1 MDPTIKFTFCNLTLP
16 YTQRGLAAAIETT
29 DKTISSYMHG
39 QANPPLATIVA
50 ISKELNLTSDF
61 LLGLSNEIKELENT
75 NNPIDEEI
83 LIIRQAYTAMTDV
96 QRDAVAALVQ
106 SIVYPDPEKD
116 KEDAGI
122 P

>member
-1 MDPTIKFTFCNLTLP
+1 
-16 YTQRGLAAAIETT
+16 
-29 DKTISSYMHG
+29 MHG

-50 ISKELNLTSDF
+50 ISKELNMTSDF

-96 QRDAVAALVQ
+96 QRDAVVALVQ
-106 SIVYPDPEKD
+106 SIVYPNPEKD
-116 KEDAGI
+116 KDDAGI

>member
-1 MDPTIKFTFCNLTLP
+1 MLDDEIVS
-16 YTQRGLAAAIETT
+16 I
-29 DKTISSYMHG
+29 DKKISSYIHG
-39 QANPPLATIVA
+39 QSNPPVDAIVD
-50 ISKELNLTSDF
+50 ISKELNITSDF

-75 NNPIDEEI
+75 NNPINEEM
-83 LIIRQAYTAMTDV
+83 LVIRQAYTAMPDV

>member
-1 MDPTIKFTFCNLTLP
+1 
-16 YTQRGLAAAIETT
+16 
-29 DKTISSYMHG
+29 MHG

-50 ISKELNLTSDF
+50 ISKELNMTSDF

-106 SIVYPDPEKD
+106 SIVYPNPEKD
-116 KEDAGI
+116 KDDAGI